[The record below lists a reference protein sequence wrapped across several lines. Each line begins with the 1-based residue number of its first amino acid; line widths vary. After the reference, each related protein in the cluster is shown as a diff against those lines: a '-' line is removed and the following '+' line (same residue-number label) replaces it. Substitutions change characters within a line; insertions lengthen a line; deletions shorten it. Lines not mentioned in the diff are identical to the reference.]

1 MDDVPLSIRIVVIVS
16 WLVLNLGLNFY
27 NKWAFTPAED
37 PSPENPGFSF
47 PIFYTLWNMVASFFG
62 ACLVMSLVAETRT
75 LSRKQAWE
83 NKWSLF
89 ILHILFVMNILT
101 QNAALV
107 HIGLSINQ
115 ILKCCVPL
123 PTMLCA
129 YFIQNTKYPYPIIVA
144 AVAVVTGAML
154 SVPFMDPT
162 VTTIGLALTS
172 ASTVCAAARPVISA
186 LILNNAKETGL
197 TPIPLLWYDSLLSIF
212 TLLIMF
218 FLSNESP
225 TLPEYYHTYPRMGV
239 VIVFVGSAMAFTF
252 NVVTFYLIKQIG
264 PLTSTLLGNLKTI
277 ILVLV
282 AAAVV
287 DTAQLSP
294 LNIFGYVFF
303 FCALFTYSYL
313 NLLKSQ
319 NRLRYPPCPFPC
331 CCEEPG
337 DGQGPLPPD
346 APTGC
351 CWCLSRPAKAEVTP
365 AQEPSQPATEQSKLI
380 GK

>member
-1 MDDVPLSIRIVVIVS
+1 
-16 WLVLNLGLNFY
+16 
-27 NKWAFTPAED
+27 
-37 PSPENPGFSF
+37 
-47 PIFYTLWNMVASFFG
+47 
-62 ACLVMSLVAETRT
+62 
-75 LSRKQAWE
+75 
-83 NKWSLF
+83 
-89 ILHILFVMNILT
+89 
-101 QNAALV
+101 
-107 HIGLSINQ
+107 
-115 ILKCCVPL
+115 
-123 PTMLCA
+123 
-129 YFIQNTKYPYPIIVA
+129 
-144 AVAVVTGAML
+144 
-154 SVPFMDPT
+154 
-162 VTTIGLALTS
+162 
-172 ASTVCAAARPVISA
+172 
-186 LILNNAKETGL
+186 
-197 TPIPLLWYDSLLSIF
+197 
-212 TLLIMF
+212 
-218 FLSNESP
+218 
-225 TLPEYYHTYPRMGV
+225 
-239 VIVFVGSAMAFTF
+239 MAFTF

-294 LNIFGYVFF
+294 LNIFGCVVPAPSFPLCTSYCAALRPLSFVTRFFLPSRLGRYVFF

-337 DGQGPLPPD
+337 DGQGPLPLD

-365 AQEPSQPATEQSKLI
+365 AQEPSQPATEKSKLI